1 MKHPR
6 FPWREF
12 IEDLIRED
20 EKVNDGL
27 LHPSTHLGCEIAMCH
42 DMDPTIP
49 KKPKSY
55 AQLMRLKTGTI
66 WHAYLEEK
74 LKNGEWEGFEFI
86 TEAPATK
93 GLPKGWAGTRDVL
106 VGFLGGGGR
115 IDEVGAFHQLT
126 DFKTVQGSGLKFLT
140 EEPKPEHLRQTSA
153 YYWSA
158 VEEGYNMGPEVCVVH
173 IPLSPAPY
181 GVQIEAVP
189 IAQWFEPMPKAAIFG
204 EMKRRSK
211 ILAAYMEALAE
222 GTLNEFMVSD
232 HPYRPKQMPMDP
244 FTKTDKRSGMTKEG
258 YKPNWLVKYCDS
270 PVCACAGQM
279 EIVHAYHNDPIFD
292 PALHGTGGSI

>member
-1 MKHPR
+1 MNDMKHPR
-6 FPWREF
+6 FPWVEF

-20 EKVNDGL
+20 EKVDDGL

-55 AQLMRLKTGTI
+55 SQLMRLKTGTI

-74 LKNGEWEGFEFI
+74 LKSGSWEGYEFR
-86 TEAPATK
+86 TEEPATA

-106 VGFLGGGGR
+106 VGFLGGGGQ
-115 IDEVGAFHQLT
+115 IHEVGDFWQLT
-126 DFKTVQGSGLKFLT
+126 DFKTVQGTGLRYLT
-140 EEPKPEHLRQTSA
+140 DEPKAEHLRQTSA

-158 VEEGYNMGPEVCVVH
+158 VEEGFKMGPEICVVH

-181 GVQIEAVP
+181 GVNIEAIP

-204 EMKRRSK
+204 EMKRRSR
-211 ILAAYMEALAE
+211 ILKEYMAALAE
-222 GTLNEFMVSD
+222 DRMVEFMETSEWA
-232 HPYRPKQMPMDP
+232 PKQMPMDP
-244 FTKTDKRSGMTKEG
+244 FTKTDKRTGMTKEG

-270 PVCACAGQM
+270 PVCACKHQM
-279 EIVHAYHNDPIFD
+279 EIVHAYHNDPI
-292 PALHGTGGSI
+292 PNTGGSL

>member
-1 MKHPR
+1 MNDMKHPR

-20 EKVNDGL
+20 EKPNDGL

-42 DMDPTIP
+42 DMDPDIP
-49 KKPKSY
+49 NKPKSY

-66 WHAYLEEK
+66 WHEYLERK
-74 LKNGEWEGFEFI
+74 LKNGEWDGYEFI

-106 VGFLGGGGR
+106 VGFLGGGGQ
-115 IDEVGAFHQLT
+115 IHEVGNFHQLT

-140 EEPKPEHLRQTSA
+140 DEPKPEHLRQTSA

-158 VEEGYNMGPEVCVVH
+158 VEEGYNMGPEICVVH
-173 IPLSPAPY
+173 LPLSPAPY

-189 IAQWFEPMPKAAIFG
+189 IAQWFEPMPKAEIFG
-204 EMKRRSK
+204 EMRRRSK
-211 ILAAYMEALAE
+211 VVAAYLAAKKGDYL
-222 GTLNEFMVSD
+222 TEFMD
-232 HPYRPKQMPMDP
+232 HDPFAPKQMPMDP

-270 PVCACAGQM
+270 PVCECKGQM
-279 EIVHAYHNDPIFD
+279 EIVHAYHDDPI
-292 PALHGTGGSI
+292 PTTGGSI

>member
-6 FPWREF
+6 FPWRDF
-12 IEDLIRED
+12 IENLIRED
-20 EKVNDGL
+20 EKVDDGL

-42 DMDPTIP
+42 DMDPDIP

-74 LKNGEWEGFEFI
+74 LKGGEWEGFEFI

-106 VGFLGGGGR
+106 VGFLGGGGQ
-115 IDEVGAFHQLT
+115 INEVGAFHQLT
-126 DFKTVQGSGLKFLT
+126 DFKTVQGTGLKFLT

-158 VEEGYNMGPEVCVVH
+158 VEEGFNMGPEVCVVH
-173 IPLSPAPY
+173 IPISPAPY

-189 IAQWFEPMPKAAIFG
+189 IEQWFKPMPKAAIFG

-211 ILAAYMEALAE
+211 ILKTYFEEQAGQPYDP
-222 GTLNEFMVSD
+222 EFM
-232 HPYRPKQMPMDP
+232 PKQMPLEP

-270 PVCACAGQM
+270 PVCACKGQTE
-279 EIVHAYHNDPIFD
+279 EIVAYHNDPVYD
-292 PALHGTGGSI
+292 EKLHGTGGSL